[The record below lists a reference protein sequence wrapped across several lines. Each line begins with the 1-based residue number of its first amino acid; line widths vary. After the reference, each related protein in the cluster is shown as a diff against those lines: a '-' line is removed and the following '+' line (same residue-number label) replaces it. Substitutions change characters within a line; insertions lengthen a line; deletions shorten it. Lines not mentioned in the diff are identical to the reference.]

1 MKNDHGDKQPG
12 HDHHDITI
20 IMMIK
25 IVIVISIIM
34 MIMEP
39 GLNYHEH

>member
-20 IMMIK
+20 KMMIDCDK
-25 IVIVISIIM
+25 HNNDDHGVWS
-34 MIMEP
+34 E
-39 GLNYHEH
+39 